1 MRRWEADIKQYEA
14 GRELTFS
21 VAQTNAQAV
30 IHTKDMKMEAAKV
43 QLATS
48 MQKVASSWNA
58 VSAQAQISGQVI
70 QNIK

>member
-1 MRRWEADIKQYEA
+1 MRRWEADIKQYVA

-43 QLATS
+43 QMATAT
-48 MQKVASSWNA
+48 QKVASAWSA
-58 VSAQAQISGQVI
+58 VSAQAQISRSVV